1 MFLTYTVLKDVIQ
14 GVMYNTEIIPAS
26 IHTAHSFLPP
36 HDNLSEVEVTIS
48 ERLTGAINHASDVEQ
63 CAA

>member
-1 MFLTYTVLKDVIQ
+1 
-14 GVMYNTEIIPAS
+14 MYNTEIIPAS